1 MTIKRDINKLIPPK
15 ARGKKR
21 LAPLAGSRSIGASR
35 GIGKPGSGGQSGSD
49 FTERSRAF
57 YATARE
63 LRSSDGLFVLQ
74 YYNVWQITMNRGVFT
89 YLDHDPDAQ

>member
-1 MTIKRDINKLIPPK
+1 VTIKRDINKLIPPK

-35 GIGKPGSGGQSGSD
+35 GIGKPGGGQAGFD

-74 YYNVWQITMNRGVFT
+74 YYNVSRITMNRGVFT